1 MQNNFDII
9 VVGGGIAGSAAAL
22 GLSQMGY
29 KIAHVYPSANTPQ
42 AANSWDARIYALSQS
57 SAALLRRLRVWDA
70 MDASRIC
77 PVSDMKIA
85 GDIEH
90 DDAMRGAL
98 HLSAYSAELSE
109 LAWILEQSNVQ
120 QTLDQALTFTP
131 NLKTYHSTASALNIT
146 DAGVTLSTQSGET
159 LTAALIIGADGAN
172 SWLRDALHI
181 DVHTHDYEQ
190 HGVVA
195 NFQCERAHHNT
206 AHQWFLSDGEVLAL
220 LPLPNQMVSM
230 VYSATHAHSDDCMR
244 ASPDVLAAHI
254 SDLSQHV
261 LGALTPLADAQR
273 FPLKRRRAH
282 TLIATRALLLGD
294 AAHTV
299 HPLAGQGLNLGLH
312 DLSAWLDILEQRE
325 QHEPH
330 REIFDTV
337 LLRRYERA
345 CATPT
350 FEMQSV
356 THALQKLFSSHH
368 PMLRHARN
376 LGMNLLDILPPVKR
390 RLVQQAM
397 GQAPRKPQ
405 NPL

>member
-9 VVGGGIAGSAAAL
+9 VVGGGIAGSASAL
-22 GLSQMGY
+22 GLSQMGF
-29 KIAHVYPSANTPQ
+29 KIAHVYPTANAPQ
-42 AANSWDARIYALSQS
+42 AAGSWDARIYALSQS
-57 SAALLRRLRVWDA
+57 SVALLRRLRIWDA
-70 MDASRIC
+70 MDATRIC

-109 LAWILEQSNVQ
+109 LAWIVEQSNVQ
-120 QTLDQALTFTP
+120 QTLDQALKFTP
-131 NLKTYHSTASALNIT
+131 NLTTFRSAASALNIS
-146 DAGVTLSTQSGET
+146 DAAVTLTTQSGDT

-172 SWLRDALHI
+172 SWLRDALLI

-190 HGVVA
+190 YGVVA
-195 NFQCERAHHNT
+195 NFKCEHGHQNT
-206 AHQWFLSDGEVLAL
+206 AHQWFLTDGEVLAL

-230 VYSATHAHSDDCMR
+230 VYSATHEHSDDCMR
-244 ASPDVLAAHI
+244 ASPAALAAHI
-254 SDLSQHV
+254 SELSHHT
-261 LGALTPLADAQR
+261 LGELTPLDAAQR
-273 FPLKRRRAH
+273 FPLQRRRADS
-282 TLIATRALLLGD
+282 LVSTRALLLGD

-299 HPLAGQGLNLGLH
+299 HPLAGQGLNLGLQ
-312 DLSAWLDILEQRE
+312 DLSAWLDILAQRA

-330 REIFDTV
+330 REIFDSV

-356 THALQKLFSSHH
+356 THALQKLFASHN
-368 PMLRHARN
+368 PVLRHARN
-376 LGMNLLDILPPVKR
+376 LGMNLLDVLPPVKR

-397 GQAPRKPQ
+397 GQTPRKPQ